1 MDLLPPRLFAMQD
14 DSSNLPNAS
23 DRPNAISDKRSTIP
37 DRPNVISVV
46 GENVRRLRERAGLS
60 LRELASRAGVSAST
74 LSGLESGTGNPS
86 VETLVDISGAL
97 GVPFSELVQPSEPD
111 VQVQRADEGVVVE
124 AAGAA
129 FSSRLLLAVSGRSM
143 TEVYEATME
152 PGDDVYRAEPHLSGV
167 AETVIVTQGRMRVG
181 PSEAAVEL
189 GPGDRATFS
198 ADRPHIYEA
207 LAPATRAILVLAYR

>member
-1 MDLLPPRLFAMQD
+1 MDLLPPRLFAVKD
-14 DSSNLPNAS
+14 DPSNLPNTADS
-23 DRPNAISDKRSTIP
+23 
-37 DRPNVISVV
+37 PNVISVV

-74 LSGLESGTGNPS
+74 LSGLESGTGNPN

-111 VQVQRADEGVVVE
+111 VRVQRADEGLVVQ

-129 FSSRLLLAVSGRSM
+129 FTSRLLLAVSGRSI

-152 PGDDVYRAEPHLSGV
+152 PGDDVYRAEPHLPGV
-167 AETVIVTQGRMRVG
+167 AESVIVTAGRLRVG

-189 GPGDRATFS
+189 DPGDRATFT
-198 ADRPHIYEA
+198 ADRPHTYEA